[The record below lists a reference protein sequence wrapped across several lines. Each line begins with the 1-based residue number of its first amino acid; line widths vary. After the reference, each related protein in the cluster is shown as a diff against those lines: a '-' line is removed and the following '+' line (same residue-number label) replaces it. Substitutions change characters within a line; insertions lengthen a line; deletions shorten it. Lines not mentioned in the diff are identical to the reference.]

1 MMMMTT
7 RMIMI
12 MMLIPLMKLMLV
24 LLVLVL
30 GLLQATFETQ
40 ELGAISE
47 LLPGVGMYSNTEVSS
62 K

>member
-12 MMLIPLMKLMLV
+12 VMLIPLMKLMLV

-40 ELGAISE
+40 EIGRNIGITSWC
-47 LLPGVGMYSNTEVSS
+47 GNVFKYRSI
-62 K
+62 